1 MRRIIFIGPPGAG
14 KGTQAERIRDRYDV
28 AWIST
33 GDMFRDAIATRTPMG
48 ERAKT
53 FVEAGDLVPDDVV
66 VGMVME
72 RLDRPDCAEGF
83 LLDGFPRTVQQARAL
98 DEALGDDAIDRV
110 ILLDVPNEVLV
121 ERLAG
126 RARDEGRID
135 DSEET
140 VRNRL
145 AVYEEETAPVVDYYR
160 QRPGL
165 VADVD
170 GIGSVDEVT
179 RRIQAVL
186 G

>member
-72 RLDRPDCAEGF
+72 RLDRPD
-83 LLDGFPRTVQQARAL
+83 
-98 DEALGDDAIDRV
+98 
-110 ILLDVPNEVLV
+110 
-121 ERLAG
+121 
-126 RARDEGRID
+126 
-135 DSEET
+135 
-140 VRNRL
+140 
-145 AVYEEETAPVVDYYR
+145 
-160 QRPGL
+160 
-165 VADVD
+165 
-170 GIGSVDEVT
+170 
-179 RRIQAVL
+179 
-186 G
+186 